1 MVLQSFTRKTSLFE
15 VDGWHGKDIPKVGLR
30 LLGIHIPDF
39 EQRGGEQTRRERN
52 NRKKRKKRGKRDGG
66 DRGGG

>member
-39 EQRGGEQTRRERN
+39 EQRGGEQTSVAESREE
-52 NRKKRKKRGKRDGG
+52 KRGK
-66 DRGGG
+66 